1 MTEFNGIPINE
12 GKLLLLSIIFTAVAI
27 GLIVLGIF
35 WLKNVIEDFRPDRSN
50 RRRIEEIIARGAD
63 DPKVQKRLKKLE
75 RKQKKLQKER
85 RKTILED
92 SLIGL
97 LIVGALVIDLAL
109 CVIPGWSDYIVK
121 DYVVYEGEFEVVS
134 YTRNH
139 YIILEDGT
147 RLDGSVSLP
156 EGEYEGKVVYTKRAE
171 IALGAIKE
179 KENSK

>member
-1 MTEFNGIPINE
+1 MNEWNGIPINE
-12 GKLLLLSIIFTAVAI
+12 GKLLVLTVIFTAVAV

-35 WLKNVIEDFRPDRSN
+35 WLKNAIEDFCPNRSN
-50 RRRIEEIIARGAD
+50 RRCIEAIKARGAD
-63 DPKVQKRLKKLE
+63 DPKAQKRLRKLE

-97 LIVGALVIDLAL
+97 LIVGALVIDLVL
-109 CVIPGWSDYIVK
+109 CVIPGWSDYIAK

-139 YIILEDGT
+139 YIILENGT
-147 RLDGSVSLP
+147 RLSGSAGLA
-156 EGEYEGKVVYTKRAE
+156 EGEHRGQVVYAARSE
-171 IALGAIKE
+171 IVLGAKE
-179 KENSK
+179 